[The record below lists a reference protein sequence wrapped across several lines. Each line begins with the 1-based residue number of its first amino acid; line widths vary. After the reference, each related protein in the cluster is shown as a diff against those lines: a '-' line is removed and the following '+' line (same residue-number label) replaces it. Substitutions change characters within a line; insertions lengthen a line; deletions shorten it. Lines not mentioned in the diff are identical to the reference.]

1 MAFRAIL
8 VVLIYLSLSLINICE
23 ARYHHHNHNHHKKH
37 KQNPHH
43 HRPPGPH
50 ISLPP
55 SPPPEASPPS
65 QSPSP
70 PPDYTETFDV
80 RAFGAIGD
88 GVSDDTE
95 AFKSAW
101 DAACQLQSAD
111 DESAILVIPSGYSFL
126 VQSTI
131 FTGPCETD
139 IIFQVLYIILFL
151 KIMMRILLLID

>member
-1 MAFRAIL
+1 MAFRGIL
-8 VVLIYLSLSLINICE
+8 VVLIYLSLSLINMCE
-23 ARYHHHNHNHHKKH
+23 SRYHHHHNHHKKH

-65 QSPSP
+65 PQ
-70 PPDYTETFDV
+70 PDYTETFDV

-111 DESAILVIPSGYSFL
+111 ESAILVIPSGYSFL

-139 IIFQVLYIILFL
+139 IIFQVA
-151 KIMMRILLLID
+151 